1 MPAMPDWE
9 RVYQE
14 VVDGIRSG
22 RWSPG
27 DEVPSSQQFAVEFGI
42 SQSTVDSAMRLLVRE
57 GWLRSHPGKGR
68 YVTGS
73 PPDGSG

>member
-9 RVYQE
+9 RVYQGVRE
-14 VVDGIRSG
+14 GIRSG

-27 DEVPSSQQFAVEFGI
+27 DEVPSSQEFAAQFKV

-57 GWLRSHPGKGR
+57 GWLVGHPGKGR
-68 YVTGS
+68 FVADPLPS
-73 PPDGSG
+73 A